1 MRGLIA
7 RPAGLSA
14 ENLLVSFVSLLRI
27 IYSSDFQDAKD
38 SREGHFFNTIGA
50 KRTKVSLDE
59 ITAAHGSAAQKRHKC
74 LPAFMGWGGG

>member
-50 KRTKVSLDE
+50 KRTKVSLDGKKLPLPMDPQHKSV
-59 ITAAHGSAAQKRHKC
+59 TSACR
-74 LPAFMGWGGG
+74 LLWDG